1 MLHPAP
7 QAGEEALTSGSRF
20 KGWSSLLRLVLQEL
34 VGPGRGVTWLS
45 PSRAPSVTAVLL
57 ANIRFSHPPS
67 VLPTCFQTIGQTL
80 KGLLEEHLHAIA
92 ELQTIPLQKTKQA
105 FQAT

>member
-20 KGWSSLLRLVLQEL
+20 KGWSSLLRLVLHEL
-34 VGPGRGVTWLS
+34 LGPGRGVTRLS
-45 PSRAPSVTAVLL
+45 PSRAPPVTAVLL

-67 VLPTCFQTIGQTL
+67 CAP
-80 KGLLEEHLHAIA
+80 H
-92 ELQTIPLQKTKQA
+92 
-105 FQAT
+105 